1 MPHWAKFKATV
12 EKYLAEYEKPVENIP
27 YKIRRSKDNVE
38 SQIGA
43 YNNLETAKN
52 IADYNRGYKVFDN
65 LGNLVYKPSVYYSK
79 YITTKDRTPIKYV
92 PERNAKTISRL
103 PKNTEI
109 TVYLGSNVTAE
120 NGTIWVK
127 FTSPE
132 CEKFPNKFAYIP
144 FQYILKF
151 HFFFWKILH
160 KP

>member
-1 MPHWAKFKATV
+1 M
-12 EKYLAEYEKPVENIP
+12 
-27 YKIRRSKDNVE
+27 
-38 SQIGA
+38 
-43 YNNLETAKN
+43 
-52 IADYNRGYKVFDN
+52 
-65 LGNLVYKPSVYYSK
+65 
-79 YITTKDRTPIKYV
+79 

-144 FQYILKF
+144 FQYIK
-151 HFFFWKILH
+151 K
-160 KP
+160 K